1 MSSKDFKILSKL
13 GAGSFGT
20 TFKAQHKITKEIY
33 CLKRINVSSS
43 DNSKSAEAEI
53 AILSSLP
60 SSPNVV
66 KYFSCYKHSDYVD
79 IIMSYANAGSLD
91 TFTIEN
97 RSSATTGLPYDDVV
111 HISLLVSQGIKFL
124 HSNSIMHRDINP
136 RNILIHQKST
146 NTEVWICDFG
156 ISKLVNKEP
165 VATSMVGSHYYVAPE
180 VLSRAPYT
188 NVCDLFS
195 LGVVICFICTGT
207 VPFASPMDWMM
218 GSFDPLTGAYA
229 KLNEL
234 VKNLIVSHPNSRWSI
249 DQVID
254 FLESLLPKPQCS
266 SDSGE
271 LGKRVFKL
279 LNKWDRMGS
288 VFASMPTTG
297 VVDNVL
303 HNTGIGF
310 IPGLIAW
317 DLLVSGLASFF
328 SSNRQNT
335 PAVIAEPKPQQ
346 LIPVKIVFLTSQSGG
361 NGASTLAYRIER
373 DEFLPTSEPTIG
385 VEFFSVKIPP
395 FNLQLWDT
403 GDLFTYQSII
413 STYLKGAYIA
423 VLCFRLYAGPNAVSL
438 LEEGLTFIRNTHKGV
453 LLLVLTI
460 IDVTDSYPPVDNCEG
475 FDQLL
480 QQFLV
485 TSVFK
490 VSSKTNEGVPEFKQS
505 LLQYCEALK
514 DTLQQLDEQEKESS

>member
-13 GAGSFGT
+13 GAGAFGT
-20 TFKAQHKITKEIY
+20 TFKAQHKRTKEIY

-53 AILSSLP
+53 AILSTLP
-60 SSPNVV
+60 FSPHVV
-66 KYFSCYKHSDYVD
+66 KYFSYYKHSDCVD
-79 IIMSYANAGSLD
+79 ILMSYANEGSLD
-91 TFTIEN
+91 SYTLKN
-97 RSSATTGLPYDDVV
+97 RSSTTTGLPFDDVV
-111 HISLLVSQGIKFL
+111 NLSLQISQGVKFL
-124 HSNSIMHRDINP
+124 HSNSIIHRDINP

-156 ISKLVNKEP
+156 ISKLVNKDLL
-165 VATSMVGSHYYVAPE
+165 ATSMVGSHYYVAPE

-207 VPFASPMDWMM
+207 VPFASQMDWIM
-218 GSFDPLTGAYA
+218 GSFEPLTGDYA
-229 KLNEL
+229 KLNDL

-254 FLESLLPKPQCS
+254 FLESIPQKPLNRNFSTHTGTSHTLTVNVPKPLQS
-266 SDSGE
+266 KD
-271 LGKRVFKL
+271 
-279 LNKWDRMGS
+279 
-288 VFASMPTTG
+288 
-297 VVDNVL
+297 
-303 HNTGIGF
+303 
-310 IPGLIAW
+310 LI
-317 DLLVSGLASFF
+317 D
-328 SSNRQNT
+328 
-335 PAVIAEPKPQQ
+335 
-346 LIPVKIVFLTSQSGG
+346 VKVVFLTSQGSD
-361 NGASTLAYRIER
+361 NGATTLIHRLAY
-373 DEFLPTSEPTIG
+373 DEFIADSNTTIG
-385 VEFFSVKIPP
+385 AAFTSVKLSPYKLHI
-395 FNLQLWDT
+395 WDT
-403 GDLFTYQSII
+403 AALHLFQSVVNI
-413 STYLKGAYIA
+413 YLRTANIA
-423 VLCFRLYAGPNAVSL
+423 VLCFRRHCGPKSLNL
-438 LEEGLTFIRNTHKGV
+438 LEEDLIVIRNTHKGV

-505 LLQYCEALK
+505 LLQYCEAFNPVIEHP
-514 DTLQQLDEQEKESS
+514 DESTFITPESKSCSIM